1 MEFFNENLIKE
12 KEDCPHFYSPITAVI
27 RNRRSIYADR
37 YYKKEIPAHELEEI
51 LTNATWAPTHKM
63 TEPWRFI
70 ILSDEQQVDYGNY
83 MFNYHKDRYYDLPE
97 VKRTVKFEYLKNYPL
112 NAACIVAV
120 VFQKNSQLL
129 PEWEEIAAI
138 SCAVQNMALTC
149 TALNIGSYWASGGAA
164 VDYVKTLGLTDREQS
179 FGLFFMGY
187 YDLSQKPVTKRRTAI
202 AEKVIGLKHI

>member
-1 MEFFNENLIKE
+1 MEFFNENLLKKE
-12 KEDCPHFYSPITAVI
+12 ETSLQLMTSISEVI
-27 RNRRSIYADR
+27 RARRSIYADH

-70 ILSDEQQVDYGNY
+70 ILSEKQQAEYGNY
-83 MFNYHKDRYYDLPE
+83 MFNYYKDRYIDLPE
-97 VKRTVKFEYLKNYPL
+97 EKRTAKFSYLKNYPL
-112 NAACIVAV
+112 KAACIVAII
-120 VFQKNSQLL
+120 FQRSIQIQL

-149 TALNIGSYWASGGAA
+149 TALNIGSYWASSGAA
-164 VDYVKTLGLTDREQS
+164 IDYVKTLGLADHEQS

-187 YDLSQKPVTKRRTAI
+187 YDLSRKPVAKKRTAV
-202 AEKVIGLKHI
+202 ADKVAGL